1 MDIAEYADALVS
13 GEPSLRKSLLVEA
26 SNKYGVAGIV
36 SAVASK
42 YWINSVEAV
51 RALGPIAGLAQPKR
65 TVHTVALYYSGLSI
79 GGAERVTAFLANLWA
94 GMGYR
99 VVLITDDDT
108 SAYEYEVNQIVERR
122 IIPSYCKAN
131 AENYENRQKR

>member
-36 SAVASK
+36 SAIASK

-51 RALGPIAGLAQPKR
+51 RALGPIAGLAQPKKNCSYSC
-65 TVHTVALYYSGLSI
+65 ALLL
-79 GGAERVTAFLANLWA
+79 GA
-94 GMGYR
+94 
-99 VVLITDDDT
+99 IH
-108 SAYEYEVNQIVERR
+108 RR
-122 IIPSYCKAN
+122 C
-131 AENYENRQKR
+131 

>member
-51 RALGPIAGLAQPKR
+51 RALGPIAGLAQPK
-65 TVHTVALYYSGLSI
+65 GLFIQLRSI
-79 GGAERVTAFLANLWA
+79 TR
-94 GMGYR
+94 GYPSA
-99 VVLITDDDT
+99 VL
-108 SAYEYEVNQIVERR
+108 
-122 IIPSYCKAN
+122 N
-131 AENYENRQKR
+131 A

>member
-51 RALGPIAGLAQPKR
+51 RALGPIAGQK
-65 TVHTVALYYSGLSI
+65 GLFIQLRSI
-79 GGAERVTAFLANLWA
+79 TR
-94 GMGYR
+94 GYPSA
-99 VVLITDDDT
+99 VL
-108 SAYEYEVNQIVERR
+108 
-122 IIPSYCKAN
+122 N
-131 AENYENRQKR
+131 A